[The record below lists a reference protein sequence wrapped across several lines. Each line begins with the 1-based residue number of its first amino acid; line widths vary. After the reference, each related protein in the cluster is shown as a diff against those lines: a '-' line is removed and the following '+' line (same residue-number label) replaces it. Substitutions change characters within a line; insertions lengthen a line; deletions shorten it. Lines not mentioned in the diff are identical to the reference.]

1 MGGNDDQS
9 CAEPKLISVRGPKPM
24 VRQGFGSGRV
34 SVPSFGAEFRCRVLV
49 PGFGAEFRCRVS
61 MKITLRTPDK

>member
-1 MGGNDDQS
+1 
-9 CAEPKLISVRGPKPM
+9 M
-24 VRQGFGSGRV
+24 VRQGFGSGRVSVPSFGAEFRCRV